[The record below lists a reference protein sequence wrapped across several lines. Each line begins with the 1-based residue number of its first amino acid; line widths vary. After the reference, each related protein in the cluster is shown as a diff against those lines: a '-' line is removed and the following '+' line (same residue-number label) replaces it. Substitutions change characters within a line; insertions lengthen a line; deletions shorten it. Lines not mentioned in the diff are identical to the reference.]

1 MRIEP
6 DGLKAGMTNAEA
18 PRFIAGSGP
27 GLTPGAASPAPT
39 GEESTPVAGGAMSG
53 SEKTAAVEEGKQTA
67 PVTAPVA
74 EQPMGGVARGRVTAI
89 VPARNEELVI
99 ATCVRALARQADVA
113 EILVVDDESGDGTA
127 GVVRTLMAEIP
138 QLRLLEARGLPAGW
152 LGKNN
157 AAWRGA
163 GEGTNPW
170 LLFTD
175 ADAELLPGATARA
188 LEIAGELDAALV
200 SFSPEQ
206 VTEAWYEKALIPFV
220 FCRLARRFSFQDVN
234 DPASHAAAANGQ
246 FLMIRR
252 DVYDAI
258 GGHGSVAGEVLEDV
272 ALARNAKVAGY
283 RIWFGA
289 GKGVARARMYRS
301 FGAMCEG
308 WKKNLYLLVGGSRGA
323 VVREFFSAVPWIPF
337 LLIAIGLRM
346 PFALMAGVILLL
358 VRQAGYGLELRSNQ
372 FRGSLILYYVPA
384 VVLYAGVLWASYRA
398 HVKGKVAW
406 KGRVI
411 SVGVPGGIR

>member
-6 DGLKAGMTNAEA
+6 DGLKAGVTDAEA
-18 PRFIAGSGP
+18 PRFIAGSVP
-27 GLTPGAASPAPT
+27 GLTPGGASPAPR
-39 GEESTPVAGGAMSG
+39 
-53 SEKTAAVEEGKQTA
+53 
-67 PVTAPVA
+67 
-74 EQPMGGVARGRVTAI
+74 VARITPDANGEKFAPTAGRERTGPITDPAPSENRRDITRGLVTAI

-99 ATCVRALARQADVA
+99 AGCVKGLARQAEVA
-113 EILVVDDESGDGTA
+113 EILVVDDQSEDGTA
-127 GVVRTLMAEIP
+127 RVVRELSAEIP
-138 QLRLLEARGLPAGW
+138 QLRLVESRGLPAGW
-152 LGKNN
+152 LGKNS

-163 GEGTNPW
+163 CEAGSKW

-175 ADAELLPGATARA
+175 ADTELLPGAIARA
-188 LEIAGELDAALV
+188 LEIAGEAEVAMV

-206 VTEAWYEKALIPFV
+206 VTERWYEKALIPFV
-220 FCRLARRFSFQDVN
+220 FCRLSRRFSFSDVN

-258 GGHGSVAGEVLEDV
+258 GGHGGVAGEVLEDV
-272 ALARNAKVAGY
+272 ALARNTKATGY

-289 GKGVARARMYRS
+289 GKGLARARMYRT
-301 FGAMCEG
+301 FGGMWEG
-308 WKKNLYLLVGGSRGA
+308 WKKNLYLLVGGSRTA
-323 VVREFFSAVPWIPF
+323 VVREFFAAVPWIPF
-337 LLIAIGLRM
+337 LLIAVGLRM
-346 PFALMAGVILLL
+346 PFALMAGVVLLL

-372 FRGSLILYYVPA
+372 YRGSLILYYVPA

-406 KGRVI
+406 KGREI
-411 SVGVPGGIR
+411 SVGVPGALR